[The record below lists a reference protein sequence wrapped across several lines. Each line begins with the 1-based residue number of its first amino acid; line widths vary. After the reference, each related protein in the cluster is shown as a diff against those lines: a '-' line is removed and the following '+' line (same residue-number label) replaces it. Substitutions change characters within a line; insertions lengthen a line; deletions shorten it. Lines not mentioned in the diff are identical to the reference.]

1 MDSKGKRNQFKSSE
15 IAEQDLCTQ
24 DILTMIKNVK
34 IIYFEHSLQTALEK
48 QIQLPLSTKT
58 QLYSTTLIF
67 LSFVIKLPQ
76 V

>member
-34 IIYFEHSLQTALEK
+34 IIYFEHSLQAALEK
-48 QIQLPLSTKT
+48 QI
-58 QLYSTTLIF
+58 
-67 LSFVIKLPQ
+67 
-76 V
+76 